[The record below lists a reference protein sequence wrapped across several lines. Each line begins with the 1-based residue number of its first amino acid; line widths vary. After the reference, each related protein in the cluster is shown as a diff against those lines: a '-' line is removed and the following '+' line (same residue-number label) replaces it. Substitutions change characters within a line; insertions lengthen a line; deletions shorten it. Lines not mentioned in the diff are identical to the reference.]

1 MSSLAGATAADAVTA
16 SLAGAIAADADTTIL
31 QTPPP
36 NAVMTALNSA
46 YRSH

>member
-16 SLAGAIAADADTTIL
+16 SLAGAKAADAVTTIL

-36 NAVMTALNSA
+36 NAVS
-46 YRSH
+46 